1 VENGDPVDA
10 VIITIG
16 TEILMGELIDT
27 NSAYLG
33 DQLPRIGIRL
43 KKLVSV
49 GDNLREIR
57 ETLES
62 ELVAADIVLTTG
74 GMGPTSDDLT
84 REAIAEF
91 CGEKLSIDVD
101 QLSIL
106 KRTFKARSQF
116 MPDTN
121 LKQASLIPS
130 ASAIPNPNGTAPGW
144 FIENRG
150 KVIVALPGPPV
161 ELQHMWRHDVS
172 IRLEEIS
179 SDAVYISR
187 NIKTFGISE
196 GELDQIFTHLFGK
209 ENPFLGIYSKQD
221 GIHLRIIAKAST
233 REIARNLIEPL
244 ETEIC
249 SRLGSSVWGF
259 DDDTPAQLLIDELLK
274 QGKSISVKEGFTKGL
289 ICSNL
294 SEATGN
300 NHVGIKGVIT
310 SPTMLTEERFPTLQ
324 SKDVVTLNVS
334 DTAQSKEKDEITI
347 EASCDSKTNLTS
359 LSHRNTSLRM
369 RQRTANQAILGALKL
384 LNDLR

>member
-1 VENGDPVDA
+1 MDA
-10 VIITIG
+10 VVITIG

-43 KKLVSV
+43 KKLVSI

-62 ELVAADIVLTTG
+62 ELVTADIVFTTG

-91 CGEKLSIDVD
+91 CGEKLSIDSD

-106 KRTFKARSQF
+106 KSTFKARHQV

-144 FIENRG
+144 FVENRG
-150 KVIVALPGPPV
+150 KIIVALPGPPV
-161 ELQHMWRHDVS
+161 ELQHLWRHDVS
-172 IRLEEIS
+172 SRLEEMS
-179 SDAVYISR
+179 SDAAYISK

-196 GELDQIFTHLFGK
+196 GELDQIFSHLFGK

-221 GIHLRIIAKAST
+221 GIHLRIIAKASNK
-233 REIARNLIEPL
+233 EIAKKLIEPL
-244 ETEIC
+244 EVEIC
-249 SRLGSSVWGF
+249 DKLGNSVWGF
-259 DDDTPAQLLIDELLK
+259 DDDTPAQLLIDELRK

-294 SEATGN
+294 SEAAGN
-300 NHVGIKGVIT
+300 NYVPIKGLIT
-310 SPTMLTEERFPTLQ
+310 SPTMPKEERFPTSQ
-324 SKDVVTLNVS
+324 SKDVLILSVS
-334 DTAQSKEKDEITI
+334 DTIQSEGKGKITI
-347 EASCDSKTNLTS
+347 EASCDSKTNVIS
-359 LSHRNTSLRM
+359 LAHRNNSLRV
-369 RQRTANQAILGALKL
+369 RQRTANQAILGALRL

>member
-1 VENGDPVDA
+1 MENGDPVDA

-91 CGEKLSIDVD
+91 CREKLSIDVD

-106 KRTFKARSQF
+106 KKTFKARSQF

-144 FIENRG
+144 FVENRG
-150 KVIVALPGPPV
+150 KIIIALPGPPV
-161 ELQHMWRHDVS
+161 ELQHMWRHDIS
-172 IRLEEIS
+172 IRLEEMS

-300 NHVGIKGVIT
+300 NHVSIKGVIT
-310 SPTMLTEERFPTLQ
+310 SPTTLTGESFPTSQ

-334 DTAQSKEKDEITI
+334 DTAQSQEKEEITI
-347 EASCDSKTNLTS
+347 EATCGTKTNLTS

-369 RQRTANQAILGALKL
+369 RQRTANQAILGALRL
-384 LNDLR
+384 LNDLH

>member
-1 VENGDPVDA
+1 MDA
-10 VIITIG
+10 VVITIG

-43 KKLVSV
+43 KKLVSI

-62 ELVAADIVLTTG
+62 ELVTADIVFTTG

-91 CGEKLSIDVD
+91 CGEKLSIDSD

-106 KRTFKARSQF
+106 KSTFKARHQV

-144 FIENRG
+144 FVENRG
-150 KVIVALPGPPV
+150 KIIVALPGPPV

-172 IRLEEIS
+172 SRLEEMS
-179 SDAVYISR
+179 SDAAYISK

-196 GELDQIFTHLFGK
+196 GELDQIFSHLFGK

-221 GIHLRIIAKAST
+221 GIHLRIIAKASNK
-233 REIARNLIEPL
+233 EIAKKLIEPL
-244 ETEIC
+244 EVEIC
-249 SRLGSSVWGF
+249 DKLGNSVWGF
-259 DDDTPAQLLIDELLK
+259 DDDTPAQLLIDELRK

-294 SEATGN
+294 SEAAGN
-300 NHVGIKGVIT
+300 NYVPIKGLIT
-310 SPTMLTEERFPTLQ
+310 SPTMPKEERFPTSQ
-324 SKDVVTLNVS
+324 SKDVLILSVS
-334 DTAQSKEKDEITI
+334 DTIQSEGKGKITI
-347 EASCDSKTNLTS
+347 EASCDSKTNVIS
-359 LSHRNTSLRM
+359 LAHRNNSLRV
-369 RQRTANQAILGALKL
+369 RQRTANQAILGALRL

>member
-1 VENGDPVDA
+1 MDA

-91 CGEKLSIDVD
+91 CREKLSIDVD

-106 KRTFKARSQF
+106 KKTFKARSQF

-144 FIENRG
+144 FVENRG

-161 ELQHMWRHDVS
+161 ELQHMWRHDIS
-172 IRLEEIS
+172 IRLEEMS

-221 GIHLRIIAKAST
+221 GIHLRIIAKASSG
-233 REIARNLIEPL
+233 EIARNLIEPL

-300 NHVGIKGVIT
+300 NHVSIKGVIT
-310 SPTMLTEERFPTLQ
+310 SPTTLTGESFPTSQ

-334 DTAQSKEKDEITI
+334 DTAQSQEKEEITI
-347 EASCDSKTNLTS
+347 EATCGTKTNLTS

-369 RQRTANQAILGALKL
+369 RQRTANQAILGALRL
-384 LNDLR
+384 LNDLH

>member
-1 VENGDPVDA
+1 MDA
-10 VIITIG
+10 VVITIG

-33 DQLPRIGIRL
+33 DELPGIGIRL
-43 KKLVSV
+43 KKLVSI

-62 ELVAADIVLTTG
+62 ELMIADIVFTTG

-91 CGEKLSIDVD
+91 CGEKLSIDSD

-106 KRTFKARSQF
+106 KSTFKARHQV

-144 FIENRG
+144 FVENRG
-150 KVIVALPGPPV
+150 KIIVALPGPPV

-172 IRLEEIS
+172 SRLEEMS
-179 SDAVYISR
+179 SDAAYISK

-196 GELDQIFTHLFGK
+196 GELDQIFSHLFGK

-221 GIHLRIIAKAST
+221 GIHLRIIAKASNK
-233 REIARNLIEPL
+233 EIAKKLIEPL
-244 ETEIC
+244 EVEIC
-249 SRLGSSVWGF
+249 DKLGNSVWGF
-259 DDDTPAQLLIDELLK
+259 DDDTPAQLLIDELRK

-294 SEATGN
+294 SEAAGN
-300 NHVGIKGVIT
+300 NYVPIKGLIT
-310 SPTMLTEERFPTLQ
+310 SPTMPKEERFPTSQ
-324 SKDVVTLNVS
+324 SKDVLILSVS
-334 DTAQSKEKDEITI
+334 DTIQSEGKGKITI
-347 EASCDSKTNLTS
+347 ESSCDSKTNVIS
-359 LSHRNTSLRM
+359 LAHRNNSLRV
-369 RQRTANQAILGALKL
+369 RQRTANQAILGALRL

>member
-1 VENGDPVDA
+1 
-10 VIITIG
+10 
-16 TEILMGELIDT
+16 M
-27 NSAYLG
+27 
-33 DQLPRIGIRL
+33 
-43 KKLVSV
+43 SV
-49 GDNLREIR
+49 GDNLKEIR

-91 CGEKLSIDVD
+91 CGEKLSIDSD

-106 KRTFKARSQF
+106 KRTFKARNQF

-144 FIENRG
+144 FVENRR
-150 KVIVALPGPPV
+150 KVIIALPGPPV

-172 IRLEEIS
+172 IRLDKMS

-221 GIHLRIIAKAST
+221 GIHLRIISKAST
-233 REIARNLIEPL
+233 REMARNMIEPL
-244 ETEIC
+244 EAEIC
-249 SRLGSSVWGF
+249 DKLGSAVWGF

-274 QGKSISVKEGFTKGL
+274 HGKSISISEGFTKGL

-294 SEATGN
+294 SEASGN
-300 NHVGIKGVIT
+300 NNVAIKGVIT
-310 SPTMLTEERFPTLQ
+310 SPATFPEKSLSTSE
-324 SKDVVTLNVS
+324 SKNVVTLNVS
-334 DTAQSKEKDEITI
+334 DAAQSEENEEITI
-347 EASCDSKTNLTS
+347 QASCDNKTDITS
-359 LSHRNTSLRM
+359 LSHRNNSLRM
-369 RQRTANQAILGALKL
+369 RQRTANQAILGALRL
-384 LNDLR
+384 LNNLP

>member
-1 VENGDPVDA
+1 MDA
-10 VIITIG
+10 VVITIG

-43 KKLVSV
+43 KKLVSI

-62 ELVAADIVLTTG
+62 ELMTADIVFTTG

-91 CGEKLSIDVD
+91 CGEKLSIDSD

-106 KRTFKARSQF
+106 KSTFKARHQV

-144 FIENRG
+144 FVENRG
-150 KVIVALPGPPV
+150 KIIVALPGPPV

-172 IRLEEIS
+172 SRLEEMS
-179 SDAVYISR
+179 SDAAYISK

-196 GELDQIFTHLFGK
+196 GELDQIFSHLFGK

-221 GIHLRIIAKAST
+221 GIHLRIIAKASNK
-233 REIARNLIEPL
+233 EIAKKLIEPL
-244 ETEIC
+244 EVEIC
-249 SRLGSSVWGF
+249 DKLGNSVWGF
-259 DDDTPAQLLIDELLK
+259 DDDTPAQLLIDELRK

-294 SEATGN
+294 SEAAGN
-300 NHVGIKGVIT
+300 NYVPIKGLIT
-310 SPTMLTEERFPTLQ
+310 SLTMPKEERFPTSQ
-324 SKDVVTLNVS
+324 SKDVLILSVS
-334 DTAQSKEKDEITI
+334 DTIQSEGKGKITI
-347 EASCDSKTNLTS
+347 EASCDSKTNVIS
-359 LSHRNTSLRM
+359 LAHRNNSLRV
-369 RQRTANQAILGALKL
+369 RQRTANQAILGALRL

>member
-1 VENGDPVDA
+1 MEPPVDA

-49 GDNLREIR
+49 GDNLREIQ
-57 ETLES
+57 EILES

-74 GMGPTSDDLT
+74 GMGPTSDDIT

-91 CGEKLSIDVD
+91 CGENLSIDID

-106 KRTFKARSQF
+106 KKTFKARNQS

-130 ASAIPNPNGTAPGW
+130 AFAIPNPNGTAPGW
-144 FIENRG
+144 FVENQG
-150 KVIVALPGPPV
+150 KIIVALPGPPV
-161 ELQHMWRHDVS
+161 ELQHMWRHSVS
-172 IRLEEIS
+172 SRLENLS

-221 GIHLRIIAKAST
+221 GIHLRIIAKANT
-233 REIARNLIEPL
+233 REMARNLIEPL
-244 ETEIC
+244 EAELC
-249 SRLGSSVWGF
+249 DKLG
-259 DDDTPAQLLIDELLK
+259 
-274 QGKSISVKEGFTKGL
+274 
-289 ICSNL
+289 
-294 SEATGN
+294 
-300 NHVGIKGVIT
+300 
-310 SPTMLTEERFPTLQ
+310 R
-324 SKDVVTLNVS
+324 
-334 DTAQSKEKDEITI
+334 
-347 EASCDSKTNLTS
+347 
-359 LSHRNTSLRM
+359 
-369 RQRTANQAILGALKL
+369 
-384 LNDLR
+384 

>member
-1 VENGDPVDA
+1 MEPPVDA

-49 GDNLREIR
+49 GDNLREIQ

-74 GMGPTSDDLT
+74 GMGPTSDDIT

-91 CGEKLSIDVD
+91 CGENLSIDID

-106 KRTFKARSQF
+106 KKTFKARNQS

-130 ASAIPNPNGTAPGW
+130 AFAIPNPNGTAPGW
-144 FIENRG
+144 FVENQG
-150 KVIVALPGPPV
+150 KIIVALPGPPV
-161 ELQHMWRHDVS
+161 ELQHMWRHSVS
-172 IRLEEIS
+172 SRLENLS

-221 GIHLRIIAKAST
+221 GIHLRIIAKANT
-233 REIARNLIEPL
+233 REMARNLIEPL
-244 ETEIC
+244 EAEIC
-249 SRLGSSVWGF
+249 DKLGSSVWGF
-259 DDDTPAQLLIDELLK
+259 DDDTPAQLLIDELVK
-274 QGKSISVKEGFTKGL
+274 QGKSISIREGFTKGL

-294 SEATGN
+294 SEATGH
-300 NHVGIKGVIT
+300 NHVAIAGVIT
-310 SPTMLTEERFPTLQ
+310 SPATFPEKSFFSSESEDL
-324 SKDVVTLNVS
+324 VTLNVS
-334 DTAQSKEKDEITI
+334 DAAQSEEKDEIII
-347 EASCDSKTNLTS
+347 EASCGNKTDMTS
-359 LSHRNTSLRM
+359 LSYRNTSLRM
-369 RQRTANQAILGALKL
+369 RQRTANQAILGALRL
-384 LNDLR
+384 LYDLR

>member
-1 VENGDPVDA
+1 MDA
-10 VIITIG
+10 VVITIG

-43 KKLVSV
+43 KKLVSI

-62 ELVAADIVLTTG
+62 ELMTADIVFTTG

-91 CGEKLSIDVD
+91 CGEKLSIDSD

-106 KRTFKARSQF
+106 KSTFKARHQV

-144 FIENRG
+144 FVENRG
-150 KVIVALPGPPV
+150 KIIVALPGPPV

-172 IRLEEIS
+172 SRLEEMS
-179 SDAVYISR
+179 SDAAYISK

-196 GELDQIFTHLFGK
+196 GELDQIFSHLFGK

-221 GIHLRIIAKAST
+221 GIHLRIIAKASNK
-233 REIARNLIEPL
+233 EIAKKLIEPL
-244 ETEIC
+244 EVEIC
-249 SRLGSSVWGF
+249 DKLGNSVWGF
-259 DDDTPAQLLIDELLK
+259 DDDTPAQLLIDELRK

-294 SEATGN
+294 SEAAGN
-300 NHVGIKGVIT
+300 NYVPIKGLIT
-310 SPTMLTEERFPTLQ
+310 SLTMPKEERFPTSQ
-324 SKDVVTLNVS
+324 SKDVLILSVS
-334 DTAQSKEKDEITI
+334 DTIQSEGKGKITI
-347 EASCDSKTNLTS
+347 EASCDSKMNVIS
-359 LSHRNTSLRM
+359 LAHRNNSLRV
-369 RQRTANQAILGALKL
+369 RQRTANQAILGALRL

>member
-1 VENGDPVDA
+1 MDA

-91 CGEKLSIDVD
+91 CREKLSIDVD

-106 KRTFKARSQF
+106 KKTFKARSQF

-130 ASAIPNPNGTAPGW
+130 ASSIPNPNGTAPGW

-300 NHVGIKGVIT
+300 NHVSIKGVIT
-310 SPTMLTEERFPTLQ
+310 SPTTLTGESFPTSQ

-334 DTAQSKEKDEITI
+334 DTAQSQEKEEITI
-347 EASCDSKTNLTS
+347 EATCGTKTNLTS

-369 RQRTANQAILGALKL
+369 RQRTANQAILGALRL
-384 LNDLR
+384 LNDLH

>member
-1 VENGDPVDA
+1 MDA

-62 ELVAADIVLTTG
+62 ELIAADIVLTTG

-91 CGEKLSIDVD
+91 CREKLSIDVD
-101 QLSIL
+101 QSSIL
-106 KRTFKARSQF
+106 KKTFKARSQF

-144 FIENRG
+144 FVENRG
-150 KVIVALPGPPV
+150 KIIIALPGPPV
-161 ELQHMWRHDVS
+161 ELQHMWRHDIS
-172 IRLEEIS
+172 IRLEEMS

-221 GIHLRIIAKAST
+221 GIHLRIIAKASSG
-233 REIARNLIEPL
+233 EIARNLIEPL

-300 NHVGIKGVIT
+300 NHVSIKGVIT
-310 SPTMLTEERFPTLQ
+310 SPTTLTGVSFPTSQ

-334 DTAQSKEKDEITI
+334 DTAQSQEKEEITI
-347 EASCDSKTNLTS
+347 EATCGSKTNLTS

-369 RQRTANQAILGALKL
+369 RQRTANQAILGALRL
-384 LNDLR
+384 LNDLH

>member
-1 VENGDPVDA
+1 
-10 VIITIG
+10 
-16 TEILMGELIDT
+16 DT

-43 KKLVSV
+43 KKLVSI

-62 ELVAADIVLTTG
+62 ELVTADIVFTTG

-91 CGEKLSIDVD
+91 CGEKLSIDSD

-106 KRTFKARSQF
+106 KSTFKARHQV

-144 FIENRG
+144 FVENRG
-150 KVIVALPGPPV
+150 KIIVALPGPPV

-172 IRLEEIS
+172 SRLEEMS
-179 SDAVYISR
+179 SDAAYISK

-196 GELDQIFTHLFGK
+196 GELDQIFSHLFGK

-221 GIHLRIIAKAST
+221 GIHLRIIAKASNK
-233 REIARNLIEPL
+233 EIAKKLIEPL
-244 ETEIC
+244 EVEIC
-249 SRLGSSVWGF
+249 DKLGNSVWGF
-259 DDDTPAQLLIDELLK
+259 DDDTPAQLLIDELRK

-294 SEATGN
+294 SEAAGN
-300 NHVGIKGVIT
+300 NYVPIKGLIT
-310 SPTMLTEERFPTLQ
+310 SPTMPKEERFPTSQ
-324 SKDVVTLNVS
+324 SKDVLILSVS
-334 DTAQSKEKDEITI
+334 DTIQSEGKGKITI
-347 EASCDSKTNLTS
+347 EASCDSKTNVIS
-359 LSHRNTSLRM
+359 LAHRNNSLRV
-369 RQRTANQAILGALKL
+369 RQRTANQAILGALRL